1 MVNTAESKVKNVET
15 HENQGGIEILIVL
28 VHVLCVVFHGL
39 SFIHRIEIE
48 LGVVV
53 LDGFEVSPEGL
64 FNAMGRCRLLFIES
78 N

>member
-1 MVNTAESKVKNVET
+1 MNIAESKVKNVET
-15 HENQGGIEILIVL
+15 HENQGGVEILVVP
-28 VHVLCVVFHGL
+28 VHVLGVILQSL

-64 FNAMGRCRLLFIES
+64 FKAMGRCQFVGH
-78 N
+78 